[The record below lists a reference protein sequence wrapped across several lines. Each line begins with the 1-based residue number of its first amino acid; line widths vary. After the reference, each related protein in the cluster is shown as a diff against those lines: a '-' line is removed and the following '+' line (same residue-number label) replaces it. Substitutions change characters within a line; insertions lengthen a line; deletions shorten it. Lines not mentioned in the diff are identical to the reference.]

1 VKKGLFIS
9 LEGIDGSGKTTHAYL
24 LKDSLS
30 SQGFEVVML
39 DDEFTTRIG
48 KGIRT
53 IVSESPRKS
62 VSQETGVLLAFA
74 ERVQLIAEVIRPALS
89 EGKIVIVEGFTD
101 GTMCYDGCGY
111 GAALSTL
118 SAVDKVCT
126 GGMRPNLTVLLD
138 LPFEEA
144 HRRVVESGK
153 ADRIKDRDAAF
164 YGRVRKGFL
173 DVARREPHRVKVVD
187 SSREIDDVFFSICR
201 FIYDEM
207 NPT

>member
-1 VKKGLFIS
+1 
-9 LEGIDGSGKTTHAYL
+9 
-24 LKDSLS
+24 
-30 SQGFEVVML
+30 
-39 DDEFTTRIG
+39 
-48 KGIRT
+48 
-53 IVSESPRKS
+53 
-62 VSQETGVLLAFA
+62 
-74 ERVQLIAEVIRPALS
+74 
-89 EGKIVIVEGFTD
+89 
-101 GTMCYDGCGY
+101 
-111 GAALSTL
+111 
-118 SAVDKVCT
+118 
-126 GGMRPNLTVLLD
+126 MRPNLTVLLD